1 MNPNPRVRLILLC
14 LAIVCCVLGIVAFED
29 AGEVL
34 SLSGASWVAVAIAL
48 VAGALL

>member
-1 MNPNPRVRLILLC
+1 MTDNPRVRLILLC
-14 LAIVCCVLGIVAFED
+14 LAIVAALLSVVAFED

-34 SLSGASWVAVAIAL
+34 SLVGGSWLAVATAL